1 MVHGDRER
9 GDREHGENASG
20 APPGDYWRGA
30 GERIETLLQASAGG
44 GPVARDRA
52 EQLVRE
58 VVQLYGAALE
68 RTVHL
73 ADSAM
78 VDEMTRDD
86 LISSL
91 LLVHGLHPHDVE
103 TRIRT
108 ALDSVRP
115 YLGSHGGDVELIEVT
130 GGVVRLRLLGSCNSC
145 PSSSVTLESAVQD
158 AVTAAAP
165 ETSGIE
171 VETPTE
177 HEPKAAVISAQSL
190 FSHIHHDAA
199 GHWIGVPEF
208 AEVGEGEVAGFCV
221 EGADLLVCRLGDTLY
236 AYRDHCPVCDRSM
249 AGAMLERM
257 MGRPARSGV
266 VLTCPNC
273 GTHYD
278 VRTAGARVD
287 ARAGVDAGAEHLA
300 PLPLLPR
307 DGILSVAVPGSA
319 APGSSAADVQVS
331 VM

>member
-9 GDREHGENASG
+9 GDRERGENASG

-130 GGVVRLRLLGSCNSC
+130 DGVVRLRLLGSCNSC

-177 HEPKAAVISAQSL
+177 HEPKAGVISAQSL

-273 GTHYD
+273 GTYYD